1 MLKSK
6 QNATFC
12 CKLKIQ
18 IKNSVNTKKYS
29 EKYHCI
35 KIRTLTDNPIIEL
48 LNSWIKEKLYNDF
61 GLYHSKDVPN
71 LIEEYIYYFNNKRF
85 PLNADEKALFGFE
98 PNRASNKTFFIL
110 STFT

>member
-18 IKNSVNTKKYS
+18 IKISVNTKKYS
-29 EKYHCI
+29 ERYHCI

-48 LNSWIKEKLYNDF
+48 LNGWIKEKLYNDF

-71 LIEEYIYYFNNKRF
+71 LMEEYIYYFNNKRF
-85 PLNADEKALFGFE
+85 SSECGRKSPIRVRTEQGF
-98 PNRASNKTFFIL
+98 K
-110 STFT
+110 